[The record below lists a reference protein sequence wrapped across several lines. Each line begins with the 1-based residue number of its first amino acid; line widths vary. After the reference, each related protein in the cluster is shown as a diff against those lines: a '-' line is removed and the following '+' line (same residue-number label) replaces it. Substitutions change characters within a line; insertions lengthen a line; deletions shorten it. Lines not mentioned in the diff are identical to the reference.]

1 MEMTFSFIPG
11 GTVEQI
17 VLFILLGRVLFSPES
32 DAYVHWE
39 RLVQGPLGNT
49 SKDY

>member
-1 MEMTFSFIPG
+1 MTYSFIPG

-32 DAYVHWE
+32 EAHVHWGL
-39 RLVQGPLGNT
+39 LVLGPLGNT
-49 SKDY
+49 SNDY

>member
-1 MEMTFSFIPG
+1 MTFSFIPG

-17 VLFILLGRVLFSPES
+17 VLFIFLGRELFSPES
-32 DAYVHWE
+32 EAHVHGE
-39 RLVQGPLGNT
+39 LLVQGPLGNT